1 MWRRGVSFG
10 EYAALIGWKARLGK
24 FVDTGKDGD
33 AKVRKC
39 DKRTQKIADGAMR
52 ILQTNV

>member
-52 ILQTNV
+52 ILQTDV